1 MTDPGAQKTKDLAM
15 KSGHTSPAK
24 ASAQAAPKSEKDR
37 VFIFDT
43 TLRDGE
49 QCPGATMTHEEK
61 LEVAEVLDSMGV
73 DVIEAGFP
81 IASEGDFAA
90 VNEIAK
96 RSKKAVICGL
106 SRAGFKDI
114 DCCAEAIKPAERRR
128 IHTFLSTSPV
138 HMKYKLQKEPHEV
151 YEMVIAQVSRARNYT
166 NDVEWSSED
175 GTRTEF
181 DFLCR
186 CVEAAIK
193 AGATTINIPDTVGYT
208 VPEEYFSLIK
218 RLREQVPNSD
228 AARFSVHCHNDLGM
242 AVANSLA
249 GVCAGARQI
258 ECTING
264 IGERAGNAALEELV
278 MAMRVRNDVLPYWTG
293 IDSTMLTRASKLV
306 AAVTSFPVQYN
317 KAIVGRNAFAHESGI
332 HQDGMLK
339 HTQTYEIMLPED
351 VGVKQTSLVMGK
363 HSGRHAF
370 VHKLEELGYRL
381 AGNQLEDAFVRFKAL
396 ADRKK
401 HVYDEDIEALVD
413 EEIATFK
420 DHIKLVSLTV
430 IAGTR
435 GPQRATMR
443 LDIDG
448 KSMIDEREG
457 NGPVDATFNCIK
469 AMVPHDAVLEL
480 YQVHAVTEGTDAQAE
495 VSVRL
500 SENGRSVTAK
510 GADPDT
516 LVASAKAYLAALN
529 KLMARR
535 QRGKLEPMSVSE
547 RRIHSQDV
555 G

>member
-1 MTDPGAQKTKDLAM
+1 MTMPAQST
-15 KSGHTSPAK
+15 PAPSEPTRT
-24 ASAQAAPKSEKDR
+24 APPKSDKDR
-37 VFIFDT
+37 VVIFDT

-61 LEVAEVLDSMGV
+61 LEVAELLDQMGV
-73 DVIEAGFP
+73 DIIEAGFP

-96 RSKKAVICGL
+96 RSKNAAICGL
-106 SRAGFKDI
+106 ARAGFNDI
-114 DCCAEAIKPAERRR
+114 DRAGEAIKPARQSR
-128 IHTFLSTSPV
+128 IHTFISTSPV
-138 HMKYKLQKEPHEV
+138 HMKWKLQLPAEKV
-151 YEMVIAQVSRARNYT
+151 YEMVIASVTRARKYT
-166 NDVEWSSED
+166 DNVEWSCED
-175 GTRTEF
+175 GTRTEH

-208 VPEEYFSLIK
+208 VPEEYFALIK
-218 RLREQVPNSD
+218 MVRDRVPNSD
-228 AARFSVHCHNDLGM
+228 QARFSVHCHDDLGM

-249 GVCAGARQI
+249 GVRAGARQI

-264 IGERAGNAALEELV
+264 IGERAGNASLEEAV
-278 MAMRVRNDVLPYWTG
+278 MAMRVRNDVMPFWTV
-293 IDSTMLTRASKLV
+293 IDATMLTRASKLV
-306 AAVTSFPVQYN
+306 SAVTSFPVQYN

-339 HTQTYEIMLPED
+339 HTQTYEIMMPAD

-370 VHKLEELGYRL
+370 AHKLEELGYKL

-413 EEIATFK
+413 EEIATAQ
-420 DHIKLVSLTV
+420 DHIKLVSLSV

-435 GPQRATMR
+435 GPQRATMK
-443 LDIDG
+443 LDVDG
-448 KSMIDEREG
+448 KTMLEECEG
-457 NGPVDATFNCIK
+457 NGPVDAIFNCIK
-469 AMVPHDAVLEL
+469 AMVPHEATLEL

-500 SENGRSVTAK
+500 SESGRSVTAK

-516 LVASAKAYLAALN
+516 LVASARAYIAALN
-529 KLMARR
+529 KLVARR
-535 QRGKLEPMSVSE
+535 ARTGRLELIAVGE
-547 RRIHSQDV
+547 RRIHSTDA

>member
-1 MTDPGAQKTKDLAM
+1 MTT
-15 KSGHTSPAK
+15 T
-24 ASAQAAPKSEKDR
+24 APSEQDR
-37 VFIFDT
+37 VVIFDT

-49 QCPGATMTHEEK
+49 QCPGATMTHDEK
-61 LEVAEVLDSMGV
+61 LEVAELLDTMGV
-73 DVIEAGFP
+73 DIIEAGFP

-90 VNEIAK
+90 VQEIA
-96 RSKKAVICGL
+96 RRTRNAVVCGL
-106 SRAGFKDI
+106 ARAGFKDI
-114 DCCAEAIKPAERRR
+114 DRCAEAIKPARRGR

-138 HMKYKLQKEPHEV
+138 HMKWKLQKEQHEV
-151 YEMVIAQVSRARNYT
+151 YEMVIAQVTRARNHT
-166 NDVEWSSED
+166 DDVEWSSED
-175 GTRTEF
+175 GTRTEHE
-181 DFLCR
+181 FLCR
-186 CVEAAIK
+186 CVEAAIN
-193 AGATTINIPDTVGYT
+193 AGATTINIPDTVGYAT
-208 VPEEYFSLIK
+208 PDEYFELI
-218 RLREQVPNSD
+218 RMVRERVPNSD
-228 AARFSVHCHNDLGM
+228 RARFSVHCHNDLGM

-249 GVCAGARQI
+249 GVRAGARQI
-258 ECTING
+258 ECTVNG
-264 IGERAGNAALEELV
+264 IGERAGNAALEEVV

-293 IDSTMLTRASKLV
+293 IDAAMLTRASKLV
-306 AAVTSFPVQYN
+306 SAATSFPVQYN

-339 HTQTYEIMLPED
+339 HNQTYAIMTPES

-370 VHKLEELGYRL
+370 QHKLEELGYEL
-381 AGNQLEDAFVRFKAL
+381 AGNQLDDAFVRFKAL

-413 EEIATFK
+413 EEIAHAQ
-420 DHIKLVSLTV
+420 DRIKLVSLSV

-435 GPQRATMR
+435 GPQRATMK

-448 KSMIDEREG
+448 RTAIDECEG

-469 AMVPHDAVLEL
+469 SMVPHEAVLEL

-500 SENGRSVTAK
+500 SEDGRSVTAR

-516 LVASAKAYLAALN
+516 LVASAKAYLGALN
-529 KLMARR
+529 KLTARN
-535 QRGKLEPMSVSE
+535 QRSKDEPQ
-547 RRIHSQDV
+547 RRIHSTDV

>member
-1 MTDPGAQKTKDLAM
+1 MTTTG
-15 KSGHTSPAK
+15 
-24 ASAQAAPKSEKDR
+24 KSEKDR
-37 VFIFDT
+37 VVIFDT

-61 LEVAEVLDSMGV
+61 LEVAELLDTMGV
-73 DVIEAGFP
+73 DIIEAGFP

-90 VNEIAK
+90 VHEIAK
-96 RSKKAVICGL
+96 RAKQAVVCGL
-106 SRAGFKDI
+106 SRASFNDI
-114 DCCAEAIKPAERRR
+114 DRCAEAIKPAKRKR

-151 YEMVIAQVSRARNYT
+151 YEMVIAQVTRARSHT
-166 NDVEWSSED
+166 DDVEWSAED
-175 GTRTEF
+175 GTRTER

-208 VPEEYFSLIK
+208 VPDEYIALMK
-218 RLREQVPNSD
+218 MLRERVPNAD
-228 AARFSVHCHNDLGM
+228 KAVFSTHCHNDLGM

-249 GVCAGARQI
+249 GVTAGARQI

-264 IGERAGNAALEELV
+264 IGERAGNAALEEVV
-278 MAMRVRNDVLPYWTG
+278 MAIKTRNDVLPYWTN
-293 IDSTMLTRASKLV
+293 IDATMLTRASKLV

-317 KAIVGRNAFAHESGI
+317 KAVVGRNAFAHESGI

-339 HTQTYEIMLPED
+339 HTQTYEIMTPES

-370 VHKLEELGYRL
+370 VHKLEELGYHL
-381 AGNQLEDAFVRFKAL
+381 GDNQIEDAFVRFKAL

-401 HVYDEDIEALVD
+401 QIYDEDIEALVD
-413 EEIATFK
+413 EEIAHAH
-420 DHIKLVSLTV
+420 DRIKIISLTV
-430 IAGTR
+430 IAGTM
-435 GPQRATMR
+435 GPQSATLS

-448 KSMIDEREG
+448 KHVTTQSTG
-457 NGPVDATFNCIK
+457 NGPVDAIFNAIH
-469 AMVPHDAVLEL
+469 ALVPHEAKLDL

-500 SENGRSVTAK
+500 AHDGRAVTAK

-516 LVASAKAYLAALN
+516 LVASAKAYLGALN
-529 KLMARR
+529 KLMSRR
-535 QRGKLEPMSVSE
+535 KQNGQVE
-547 RRIHSQDV
+547 RRIHSTEV

>member
-1 MTDPGAQKTKDLAM
+1 MTT
-15 KSGHTSPAK
+15 PAK
-24 ASAQAAPKSEKDR
+24 SKPTPSEPTRTAPPKSEKDR
-37 VFIFDT
+37 VVIFDT

-61 LEVAEVLDSMGV
+61 LEVAELLDQMGV
-73 DVIEAGFP
+73 DIIEAGFP

-96 RSKKAVICGL
+96 RTKNAVVCGL
-106 SRAGFKDI
+106 ARAGFNDI
-114 DCCAEAIKPAERRR
+114 DRAGEAIKPAKQSR
-128 IHTFLSTSPV
+128 IHTFISTSPV
-138 HMKYKLQKEPHEV
+138 HMKWKLQLPAEKV
-151 YEMVIAQVSRARNYT
+151 YEMVVASVTRARKWTDN
-166 NDVEWSSED
+166 VEWSCED
-175 GTRTEF
+175 GTRTEH

-186 CVEAAIK
+186 CIEAAIK

-208 VPEEYFSLIK
+208 VPEEYFALIK
-218 RLREQVPNSD
+218 MVRERVPNSD
-228 AARFSVHCHNDLGM
+228 QACFSVHCHDDLGM

-249 GVCAGARQI
+249 GVRAGARQI

-264 IGERAGNAALEELV
+264 IGERAGNASLEEAV
-278 MAMRVRNDVLPYWTG
+278 MAMRVRNDVMPFWTG
-293 IDSTMLTRASKLV
+293 IDATMLTRASKLV
-306 AAVTSFPVQYN
+306 SAVTSFPVQYN

-339 HTQTYEIMLPED
+339 HTQTYEIMTPED

-370 VHKLEELGYRL
+370 VHKLEELGYKL

-413 EEIATFK
+413 EEIATAQ
-420 DHIKLVSLTV
+420 DHIKLVSLSV

-435 GPQRATMR
+435 GPQRATMK
-443 LDIDG
+443 LDVDG
-448 KSMIDEREG
+448 KSALEECEG
-457 NGPVDATFNCIK
+457 NGPVDAIFNCIK
-469 AMVPHDAVLEL
+469 AMVPHEATLEL

-500 SENGRSVTAK
+500 SENGRSVTSK

-516 LVASAKAYLAALN
+516 LVASAKAYISALN
-529 KLMARR
+529 KLVARR
-535 QRGKLEPMSVSE
+535 LRTGRLEPLAVGE
-547 RRIHSQDV
+547 RRIHSTDA

>member
-1 MTDPGAQKTKDLAM
+1 MTTAQ
-15 KSGHTSPAK
+15 
-24 ASAQAAPKSEKDR
+24 SEKDR
-37 VFIFDT
+37 VIIFDT

-61 LEVAEVLDSMGV
+61 LEVAELLDAMGV
-73 DVIEAGFP
+73 DIIEAGFP
-81 IASEGDFAA
+81 IASDGDFAA

-96 RSKKAVICGL
+96 RTKNAVVCGL
-106 SRAGFKDI
+106 SRAAFNDI
-114 DCCAEAIKPAERRR
+114 DRCAEAIKPAERKR

-138 HMKYKLQKEPHEV
+138 HMKWKLQKEPHQV
-151 YEMVIAQVSRARNYT
+151 LDMVIAQVTRARNHVD
-166 NDVEWSSED
+166 DVEWSAED

-193 AGATTINIPDTVGYT
+193 AGASTINIPDTVGYT
-208 VPEEYFSLIK
+208 VPEEYFEMFRK
-218 RLREQVPNSD
+218 VREAVPNSD
-228 AARFSVHCHNDLGM
+228 KAVFSVHCHNDLGM

-249 GVCAGARQI
+249 GVKAGCRQI

-264 IGERAGNAALEELV
+264 IGERAGNTALEEVV
-278 MAMRVRNDVLPYWTG
+278 MAMRVRNDVLPFWTK
-293 IDSTMLTRASKLV
+293 IDATMLTRASKLV
-306 AAVTSFPVQYN
+306 AAATSFPVQYN

-339 HTQTYEIMLPED
+339 NAQTYEIMTPET

-370 VHKLEELGYRL
+370 VHKLEEMGYHL
-381 AGNQLEDAFVRFKAL
+381 ASNQLEDAFVRFKTL

-413 EEIATFK
+413 EEIAHAQ
-420 DHIKLVSLTV
+420 DRIKLVSLSV

-435 GPQRATMR
+435 GPQRATMK
-443 LDIDG
+443 LDIEG
-448 KSMIDEREG
+448 KQMLEECEG
-457 NGPVDATFNCIK
+457 NGPVDAVFNCIK
-469 AMVPHDAVLEL
+469 AIVPHEAVLEL
-480 YQVHAVTEGTDAQAE
+480 YQVHAVTAGTDAQAE

-500 SENGRSVTAK
+500 AEGGRSVTAK

-516 LVASAKAYLAALN
+516 LVASAKAYLGALN
-529 KLMARR
+529 KLMIKRH
-535 QRGKLEPMSVSE
+535 RGAGEALVVGE
-547 RRIHSQDV
+547 RRIHSTDV